1 MQEFTDISKVYFIF
15 IGTFTVIIII
25 SKPDWLDR
33 ALMSFIYRSASYL
46 VYLTNCLQISFYSLN
61 RLF

>member
-15 IGTFTVIIII
+15 IGTITVIIII

-46 VYLTNCLQISFYSLN
+46 VYLTNCL
-61 RLF
+61 